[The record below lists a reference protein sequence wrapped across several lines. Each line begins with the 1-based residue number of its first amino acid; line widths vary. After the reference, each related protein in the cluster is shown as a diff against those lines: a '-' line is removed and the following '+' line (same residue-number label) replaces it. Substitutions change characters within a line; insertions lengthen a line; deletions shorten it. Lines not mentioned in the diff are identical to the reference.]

1 MLDVEGRDFSFR
13 YNRELMDSTD
23 AIPISRSLPGRDEPF
38 NDAECGPFFRGLLP
52 EDQYRRSVAASLQ
65 ISEENTAGLFNAIGG
80 ECAGAVSL

>member
-1 MLDVEGRDFSFR
+1 MDRFDVYFDGDHTGMLDVEGRDFSFR

-52 EDQYRRSVAASLQ
+52 EDQYRRSVAASLPVQ
-65 ISEENTAGLFNAIGG
+65 V
-80 ECAGAVSL
+80 CAR